1 MFSRYIV
8 LILFFFCWS
17 SGSAQL
23 LTDKLFFEH
32 LTTED
37 GLSHN
42 YVQSI
47 YQDKD
52 GFIWL
57 GSDNGLNRYDG
68 QRIDIFST
76 NTQPTLGGNKIRR
89 IIQDRDKNLWILHE
103 NGLDR
108 MKYSTQQ
115 VKSFL
120 YDKNQSSRWVGIG
133 VDKEESLVAY
143 TEKKIFRYDI
153 EKDTLVVLQDA
164 PEEYRY
170 SAFVQAGGKYY
181 VGTRQ
186 HGIIVYDENW
196 QLLEHIYPK
205 SIEKGPLTDGLI
217 NVLQVDSEG
226 CLWSVIVGI
235 CINKYNPKTK
245 EVKTYKLS
253 STSLLNKEIRDIIE
267 LNKDY
272 MLIGTF
278 NGLFRLHK
286 DNMEEVIVEKGEI
299 GEEGGLSYYSIYS
312 LFKDRQGI
320 VWVGTYAGGVNY
332 SHSCNQRFRFF
343 APSHLA
349 GRFRMAKEDVDN
361 NIWFATEGNGLLCHR
376 PKTGQVESFWLN
388 ENKHHNDNIIKS
400 ICISGDTIMCGNQ
413 RGEVYNYSIKRN
425 KFSLLRKYDN
435 TNILYIFKDS
445 KGHWWISVQDQGVFC
460 LNMDSVRFPCSN
472 YIDEIDPGI
481 LVFATQKDGLYV
493 YNLNTGQKKQISA
506 ADLGVP
512 ADKSLSI
519 TSFCRDSE
527 HNLWM
532 TTERQ
537 GLLSVDKHWKM
548 RKQHLSHT
556 KVHSDK
562 LYFVAKQN
570 EERLWVIGAHK
581 LYLFDPKEEQLHTF
595 DNNNGLR
602 LTDMDASS
610 LIDSANRFWILGN
623 TGYIMVDN
631 RNFML
636 NDIPA
641 SVILTTL
648 RINNKLQRPCES
660 SVLDKCLAETSVLCL
675 KHNQTNISIAYASDN
690 HIYGN
695 SDRFFYKMDGVDPD
709 WVDAGNRREVF
720 YSNLASGN
728 YLLRIKVLNNDGTI
742 GPETHLKI
750 EVLPPLWARWWAFA
764 IYAAIIFYILQR
776 YIAYK
781 QRKQRLEHE
790 LYLKQ
795 IEKDK
800 SEEFNR
806 ELQTF
811 FTQVAH
817 EFRTPLTLILN
828 PLDEIQKKIIH
839 VSGVEEDLLLIRR
852 NAKRLLTLVNDLM
865 DLRKIENGNGELELS
880 SFNFNDFI
888 QEIYYSFQVTARQR
902 DIALQLSLPEIP
914 ILATFDKDALE
925 KVFFNLLSNALKF
938 TPEGGTVILAIF
950 LIEGEK
956 PRIHIEVKDTGVGIS
971 NEDISKIFKPFA
983 LSHQDLHGQMGG
995 SGVGLTIARAIVEKH
1010 QGTISV
1016 RRREPHGTCFSI
1028 DLPWRYDKCY
1038 EMAAQYTLDES
1049 EDVVDS
1055 ASSFKVTSISETIL
1069 LVDDNV
1075 EILTYLQ
1082 KKLSRNFKVITA
1094 QNGREALE
1102 VLGKENMSL
1111 VVSDVMMPEM
1121 DGMELCT
1128 YIKENPSFCHLPV
1141 ILLTAKSMTMY
1152 VEEGFQAGADDYLV
1166 KPFKVST
1173 LIVRINNILSGRKK
1187 LKEIYGKQL
1196 SLKSVGIEL
1205 EPADKSF
1212 AEQYEAVVK
1221 THLSN
1226 PELDVEMLCKEMG
1239 VSRAK
1244 LYRKVKAITNLSP
1257 AELIRNIRLECAA
1270 EMLRTSQQTAT
1281 EIAYQTGFGS
1291 YNHFG
1296 DYFKSVYGVSPKV
1309 YKERYKNT

>member
-1 MFSRYIV
+1 M
-8 LILFFFCWS
+8 
-17 SGSAQL
+17 
-23 LTDKLFFEH
+23 
-32 LTTED
+32 
-37 GLSHN
+37 
-42 YVQSI
+42 
-47 YQDKD
+47 
-52 GFIWL
+52 
-57 GSDNGLNRYDG
+57 
-68 QRIDIFST
+68 
-76 NTQPTLGGNKIRR
+76 
-89 IIQDRDKNLWILHE
+89 
-103 NGLDR
+103 
-108 MKYSTQQ
+108 
-115 VKSFL
+115 
-120 YDKNQSSRWVGIG
+120 
-133 VDKEESLVAY
+133 
-143 TEKKIFRYDI
+143 
-153 EKDTLVVLQDA
+153 
-164 PEEYRY
+164 
-170 SAFVQAGGKYY
+170 
-181 VGTRQ
+181 
-186 HGIIVYDENW
+186 
-196 QLLEHIYPK
+196 
-205 SIEKGPLTDGLI
+205 
-217 NVLQVDSEG
+217 
-226 CLWSVIVGI
+226 
-235 CINKYNPKTK
+235 
-245 EVKTYKLS
+245 
-253 STSLLNKEIRDIIE
+253 
-267 LNKDY
+267 
-272 MLIGTF
+272 
-278 NGLFRLHK
+278 
-286 DNMEEVIVEKGEI
+286 
-299 GEEGGLSYYSIYS
+299 
-312 LFKDRQGI
+312 
-320 VWVGTYAGGVNY
+320 
-332 SHSCNQRFRFF
+332 
-343 APSHLA
+343 
-349 GRFRMAKEDVDN
+349 
-361 NIWFATEGNGLLCHR
+361 
-376 PKTGQVESFWLN
+376 
-388 ENKHHNDNIIKS
+388 
-400 ICISGDTIMCGNQ
+400 
-413 RGEVYNYSIKRN
+413 
-425 KFSLLRKYDN
+425 
-435 TNILYIFKDS
+435 
-445 KGHWWISVQDQGVFC
+445 
-460 LNMDSVRFPCSN
+460 
-472 YIDEIDPGI
+472 
-481 LVFATQKDGLYV
+481 FATQKEGLYV
-493 YNLNTGQKKQISA
+493 YDLNIGQKKQISA

-537 GLLSVDKHWKM
+537 GLLSVDKHWKL

-581 LYLFDPKEEQLHTF
+581 LYLFNFKEDQLHTF

-610 LIDSANRFWILGN
+610 LIDSANCFWILGN
-623 TGYIMVDN
+623 TGYVMVDN

-636 NDIPA
+636 NDTPA

-648 RINNKLQRPCES
+648 RINNKLQRPCDG

-675 KHNQTNISIAYASDN
+675 KHNQTNIAIAYASDN

-709 WVDAGNRREVF
+709 WVDAGNSREVF
-720 YSNLASGN
+720 YSKLAPGN
-728 YLLRIKVLNNDGTI
+728 YLLRIKALNNDGTI

-750 EVLPPLWARWWAFA
+750 EVLPPLWARWWAFV

-839 VSGVEEDLLLIRR
+839 VSGVKEDLLLIRR

-902 DIALQLSLPEIP
+902 DIALQLSLPETP

-938 TPEGGTVILAIF
+938 TPEGGTVILAVS

-956 PRIHIEVKDTGVGIS
+956 PQIHVEVKDTGVGIS
-971 NEDISKIFKPFA
+971 NEDINKIFKPFA

-995 SGVGLTIARAIVEKH
+995 SGVGLTIARAIVAV
-1010 QGTISV
+1010 Q
-1016 RRREPHGTCFSI
+1016 
-1028 DLPWRYDKCY
+1028 D
-1038 EMAAQYTLDES
+1038 TLDES
-1049 EDVVDS
+1049 EDAVDD

-1069 LVDDNV
+1069 LVDDNI

-1082 KKLSRNFKVITA
+1082 KELSRNFKVVTA

-1102 VLGKENMSL
+1102 VLGKKNVSL

-1128 YIKENPSFCHLPV
+1128 YIKENPSLCHLPV
-1141 ILLTAKSMTMY
+1141 ILLTAKSMTIY

-1309 YKERYKNT
+1309 YKEKYKNT